1 MLQTLRAD
9 YVESAHARG
18 VGDRRVLFMHA
29 FRNALIPI
37 ITIMGLQAAL
47 LLGGAI
53 LTETTFSWPGLGT
66 ALVDFIR
73 ARDYAAVQGIATF
86 FALIIFVVSLL
97 IDVVNGIVDPRV
109 RY

>member
-1 MLQTLRAD
+1 
-9 YVESAHARG
+9 
-18 VGDRRVLFMHA
+18 VLFQHA

-53 LTETTFSWPGLGT
+53 LTETTFSWPGIGS
-66 ALVDFIR
+66 ALVDFIN

-86 FALIIFVVSLL
+86 FALLVFLVSLA
-97 IDVVNGIVDPRV
+97 IDVINGIVDPRV